1 MRRKMIMK
9 KYLSLLFYG
18 LTITYGLKCQGQ
30 EVLFSTLDAVRK
42 PAPLDPN
49 LSSITNTGE
58 LIIMDD
64 FKLSKKS
71 QITQFTF
78 IGQLGKPTPEN
89 IALIKGVRLYILRAF
104 TTSQPLSEAT
114 SLNYFELIRE
124 YTPGLKITQQ
134 GDQVTIGIDIKSL
147 GFDMILEAGTYGI
160 AFAPIIATEEMPP
173 DKVWYWY
180 QGTDYGAEA
189 VIWDN
194 GGWSSTSFGS
204 VAFSIEGKEVTLGI
218 SKSDIQTVTAKV
230 SPNPSYDVFKISTPK
245 EIVSVVVYNGNGQLV
260 LQNKS
265 KTIDLSAFPKG
276 IYWITVICNDGGQL
290 REKLIKT

>member
-1 MRRKMIMK
+1 MRRVMIIK
-9 KYLSLLFYG
+9 GYLVLLCCCLQVICGY
-18 LTITYGLKCQGQ
+18 GQ

-42 PAPLDPN
+42 PVPLEPN
-49 LSSITNTGE
+49 LSTITNTRE

-89 IALIKGVRLYILRAF
+89 IALIKGVRLYILRGF
-104 TTSQPLSEAT
+104 TTNHPLSEAT
-114 SLNYFELIRE
+114 SLSYFELIRE

-134 GDQVTIGIDIKSL
+134 GDQITIGVDIKSL

-189 VIWDN
+189 VVWN
-194 GGWSSTSFGS
+194 GSWSAPGSGS
-204 VAFSIEGKEVTLGI
+204 VAFSIEGKKVKKTLHTQEI
-218 SKSDIQTVTAKV
+218 APAVVAKV
-230 SPNPSYDVFKISTPK
+230 CPNPSYDVFKISTPK

-265 KTIDLSAFPKG
+265 ETIDLSAFPKG